1 MRQTR
6 IARPSAQRT
15 TGRDDLDLQPD
26 LRTPSGRP
34 LPF

>member
-1 MRQTR
+1 MRSVR
-6 IARPSAQRT
+6 IHKPKPVTPRPE
-15 TGRDDLDLQPD
+15 PD

>member
-1 MRQTR
+1 MKQIHVIKT
-6 IARPSAQRT
+6 ARRREVQ
-15 TGRDDLDLQPD
+15 QPD